1 MCSFIQDNCGEEL
14 SPLFAGR
21 LYHSRSVL
29 FLPGYFDEL
38 EHRYPTEFA
47 GVFEAF
53 AEPWH
58 EEATSAIC
66 HTLRR
71 INEERARTVG
81 GHVYMQG
88 IVETMVAELA
98 CSRAA
103 HKQARQAADT
113 RVSITI
119 AEEATAMIERALDK
133 GRRVGINEVAEGL
146 YTSRS
151 KLCAT
156 FKAQTGESLGAYIR
170 RRRMER
176 AQDLL
181 ADSSLTIAQVA
192 ERLGYPQQAAFAQAF
207 KQHTGTTPT
216 TWRSQH
222 I

>member
-1 MCSFIQDNCGEEL
+1 M
-14 SPLFAGR
+14 
-21 LYHSRSVL
+21 
-29 FLPGYFDEL
+29 
-38 EHRYPTEFA
+38 
-47 GVFEAF
+47 
-53 AEPWH
+53 
-58 EEATSAIC
+58 SAIC

-71 INEERARTVG
+71 INEDRARAVG

-151 KLCAT
+151 KLCAPLSPNWRVPGRLHS
-156 FKAQTGESLGAYIR
+156 QTPYG
-170 RRRMER
+170 R

-192 ERLGYPQQAAFAQAF
+192 ERLGYPQQAALPKPQAT
-207 KQHTGTTPT
+207 HRHHPT
-216 TWRSQH
+216 TCAPSTQ
-222 I
+222 

>member
-1 MCSFIQDNCGEEL
+1 M
-14 SPLFAGR
+14 
-21 LYHSRSVL
+21 L
-29 FLPGYFDEL
+29 FLPGFFDEL

-47 GVFEAF
+47 GIFEAF

-98 CSRAA
+98 CSRAT

-133 GRRVGINEVAEGL
+133 GRRVGINEVAERL

-170 RRRMER
+170 RRRIER

-181 ADSSLTIAQVA
+181 ADSALTIAQVA
-192 ERLGYPQQAAFAQAF
+192 ERLDYPQQAAFAQAF

-216 TWRSQH
+216 AWRSQH

>member
-1 MCSFIQDNCGEEL
+1 
-14 SPLFAGR
+14 
-21 LYHSRSVL
+21 
-29 FLPGYFDEL
+29 
-38 EHRYPTEFA
+38 
-47 GVFEAF
+47 
-53 AEPWH
+53 
-58 EEATSAIC
+58 
-66 HTLRR
+66 
-71 INEERARTVG
+71 
-81 GHVYMQG
+81 MQG

-133 GRRVGINEVAEGL
+133 GRRVGINEVAERL

-181 ADSSLTIAQVA
+181 ADSALTIAQVA

-216 TWRSQH
+216 AWRSQH